1 VAKRAGRVVVDP
13 DFRVACGFFGHPK
26 TKKLRRA
33 LGYAGVIA
41 LMKLWA
47 WATTQRSDGDLAGL
61 SDVDLEEAV
70 DWPDMGEAGTLLPA
84 LVAVRFVD
92 GEEGRRVLHDW
103 LENNP
108 YVATKHV
115 RVERARKG
123 AAARWGGQGELP
135 LGGEPEPP
143 ESDPDASSMNS
154 DAPSTTGDAPS
165 IESDAGGNA
174 PFLTLPYQINQ
185 SESLARAPEA
195 SPPSQSRAAALAAAM
210 RKAGCPD
217 ADEFHPGIQAAIVE
231 GLPAEAMTALLGTE
245 KGRGKSA
252 AYVVASVRGRMADAA
267 HAGPGSPPAAAQSV
281 SPSAPTRIDPLRSP
295 EDHETA
301 ARKMREHLQGAG
313 LEVAT
318 ETIEQGATP

>member
-13 DFRVACGFFGHPK
+13 DFRVACGFFAHPK
-26 TKKLRRA
+26 TKKVRRA
-33 LGYAGVIA
+33 LGDTGVIA
-41 LMKLWA
+41 VLKLFA
-47 WATTQRSDGDLAGL
+47 WATTQRSDGSLAGL
-61 SDVDLEEAV
+61 SDADIEDAI
-70 DWPDMGEAGTLLPA
+70 DWPDVGAAGTLVPVLA
-84 LVAVRFVD
+84 AVRFLD
-92 GEEGRRVLHDW
+92 GEEGHRVIHDW

-143 ESDPDASSMNS
+143 ESGPDASSMKT
-154 DAPSTTGDAPS
+154 DAPSTPGDAPS
-165 IESDAGGNA
+165 IENDAGGNA
-174 PFLTLPYQINQ
+174 PFLTLPYQTNQ

-252 AYVVASVRGRMADAA
+252 AYVVAAVRGRMADAA
-267 HAGPGSPPAAAQSV
+267 AGGSPP
-281 SPSAPTRIDPLRSP
+281 SPAHHVQTSAPQRIDPLRSP

-313 LEVAT
+313 LAVAT